1 MKTKTFN
8 LPFYLALI
16 FAAIVIAAAFCG
28 ATVFVPSANAADT
41 VRIKFEY
48 KNVGGDV
55 YETEIAVGGII
66 GFPENPV
73 RNGYNFAGW
82 VDANGQEYNGLPVY
96 SDRVFRAKWTLND
109 MWLGYFSDY
118 SAQTV
123 YGDDAVL
130 EVKNLSDEIEYVFRW
145 AKRAAGGVWTELDGK
160 TEEKLVLKNVSDS
173 GTYRVEVKY
182 KDPVS
187 GAERTAVS
195 ADSEIS
201 ILPKTVTV
209 RALGAE
215 GLLYDGREKTVGAE
229 LSGLIRG
236 DTAAFSIDGNS
247 AVAVGTYRARVFNL
261 SNPNYKLPENAGFDF
276 EIKRAELKF
285 SEREGLPELSLK
297 AKRGF
302 SDGVFAEYSTLT
314 QVPEGVNIADGTVL
328 GKYAFSLTGYDAA
341 KDGEISV
348 RIKVGSEVA
357 GNSALKILFKSK
369 DGTLFS
375 PDFAV
380 DGDKIA
386 FSVNADGEIVIVG
399 ANSAAWWYW
408 LLFVGVAMIA
418 PVIIVAIVVVSARK
432 KGASDETPPDGTKP
446 DDGSENDG
454 TPADV
459 RTPAEPEEDLSSDI
473 KEQEQSEERQEL
485 EGAEKGVPSVDTDI
499 SFNKKIAES
508 DGQIKEWYSV
518 IKNDLLSYREVK
530 SRVSATCDSFRISR
544 KLLAK
549 VTIIGTTLRLSLAL
563 DPDKEKYNDG
573 RFPHKNK
580 GDKPM
585 YKDVPFQVKIKTDLG
600 LRRARALIS
609 EMMTEKKIKRD
620 TSYEKIDYAALYS
633 D

>member
-1 MKTKTFN
+1 MKTKTVISKI
-8 LPFYLALI
+8 YLAFL

-28 ATVFVPSANAADT
+28 ATVFVSSASAADT
-41 VRIKFEY
+41 VRIRFEY
-48 KNVGGDV
+48 KNVGEDV
-55 YETEIAVGGII
+55 YETETEVGGIVE
-66 GFPENPV
+66 FPENPV
-73 RNGYNFAGW
+73 RNGYNFDGW
-82 VDANGQEYNGLPVY
+82 VDSNGQEYNGLPVY

-109 MWLGYFSDY
+109 MWLGYFADY

-130 EVKNLSDEIEYVFRW
+130 EVKNLSDEIEYRFRW

-195 ADSEIS
+195 AASEIS
-201 ILPKTVTV
+201 VSPKTLEVK
-209 RALGAE
+209 ALGAE
-215 GLLYDGREKTVGAE
+215 GLLYDGREKTVGAV

-236 DTAAFSIDGNS
+236 DTATFSIDGNS

-261 SNPNYKLPENAGFDF
+261 SNPNYKLPENAGFDY

-297 AKRGF
+297 ARRGF

-314 QVPEGVNIADGTVL
+314 EVPAGVNVADGTVL

-341 KDGEISV
+341 KDGEITV
-348 RIKVGSEVA
+348 RLKVGSEIA
-357 GNSALKILFKSK
+357 ENSALKILFKAK
-369 DGTLFS
+369 DGTVSS
-375 PDFAV
+375 PDFTV

-386 FSVNADGEIVIVG
+386 FSLNADGEIVLVG
-399 ANSAAWWYW
+399 ARSAFWWYW
-408 LLFVGVAMIA
+408 LLFVGVAMLA
-418 PVIIVAIVVVSARK
+418 PLITVAIVVVSRK
-432 KGASDETPPDGTKP
+432 KKASAETPSDGTVP
-446 DDGSENDG
+446 VDGSENG
-454 TPADV
+454 ETPEGVD
-459 RTPAEPEEDLSSDI
+459 TPAEPEEELPSDI
-473 KEQEQSEERQEL
+473 KEREQPEEPQEL
-485 EGAEKGVPSVDTDI
+485 EGAEKGVPNVDPDV

-508 DGQIKEWYSV
+508 DAQIKEWYSV

-549 VTIIGTTLRLSLAL
+549 ITIIGTTLRLSLAL